1 MENIEEVNKEFNSK
15 KPKKKGLILGIVVLA
30 LVIVALISVCLI
42 NSSKPENIYYSAIDK
57 IFKIEK
63 SESNSIKF
71 DTKTKITAEADDNTN
86 GEELEKLAKCAFGFG
101 VQTDAENKKEIVN
114 LSLEY
119 ENNPEI
125 SAQLYYNNDAV
136 YAYISSCLFDNRQ
149 LFQGTI
155 LTRNVQNIKFKI
167 EFYSNSK
174 HGNQR
179 KV

>member
-63 SESNSIKF
+63 SESNSIKL

-136 YAYISSCLFDNRQ
+136 YAYLDGIFDKY
-149 LFQGTI
+149 I
-155 LTRNVQNIKFKI
+155 KI
-167 EFYSNSK
+167 ELEDDQKEDLKTIFESAK
-174 HGNQR
+174 
-179 KV
+179 